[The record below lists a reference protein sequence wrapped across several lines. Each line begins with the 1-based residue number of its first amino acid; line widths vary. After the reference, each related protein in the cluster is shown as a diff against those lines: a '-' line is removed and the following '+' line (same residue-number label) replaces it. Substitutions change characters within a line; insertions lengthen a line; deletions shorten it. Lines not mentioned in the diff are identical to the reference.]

1 MSCKSGWIVF
11 NHQVTEG
18 IIMNNYGNMQEQ
30 RVIKGAGRISAD
42 KPVPVQ
48 APIPAALVQLSERL
62 DYLHTRLERLGVR
75 LEPLVLHRQ
84 PGVNPTA
91 TPTVDSSAF
100 THAVNNNIAQVQA
113 MIDKVCYLDEVLEL

>member
-11 NHQVTEG
+11 NRQVTEG

-30 RVIKGAGRISAD
+30 RVIKGANHIAD

-62 DYLHTRLERLGVR
+62 DYLHNRLERLGVR

-84 PGVNPTA
+84 VGGNPTA